1 MKAVTEGPYWE
12 FSKMDAMKQIT
23 MMRALK
29 QRDEDVRVKTEEVAA
44 KDRKIKQLQNQ
55 LEQTQVLH
63 M

>member
-1 MKAVTEGPYWE
+1 MKAVIEGPYWE
-12 FSKMDAMKQIT
+12 FTKMDTMKQIA

-29 QRDEDVRVKTEEVAA
+29 QRDEDVRVKTEELAA
-44 KDRKIKQLQNQ
+44 KDREIRQLQNQ